1 MEGLW
6 GGYIP
11 YSIRDTSTITEPMSS
26 TIPSTQVIERTVQ
39 LERFRAIAMGIVE
52 SYGTFLLI
60 ILVRQFQGTSLDK
73 SIIAAAGTGGLLFSP
88 VMLFFSRKIGLPA
101 PKALSRLLAI
111 SSLAFLLASMASSA
125 TVFVTLVGIGTLLP
139 STASPLLTSIFNN
152 NYPPTRRGRLYAQN
166 QAIRIFTSIL
176 FGSLAGW
183 FITGEIHLYYVLIF
197 IYAGA
202 LGWAA
207 YLVSQIPGDNK
218 STPAS
223 PLLSCFQFLVT
234 DALLRNTTISW
245 MLLGFGNLMML
256 PLRVEY
262 LANPAYG
269 LNLTEVE
276 IAAFVSVLPNLAR
289 LGGTY
294 VWGHLFDSM
303 NFFSLRIAL
312 NLSFLTGI
320 ISFFMTSSHWGLALS
335 ALIFGFSTSGG
346 DVAWTLW
353 VTKFAPS
360 NRVPDYMAVHT
371 FFTGI
376 RGLLAPIS
384 AFSLLG
390 LMSIQALSVVSG
402 SLILMATV
410 LLLFI
415 REGAKNRSLG

>member
-1 MEGLW
+1 MGRV
-6 GGYIP
+6 
-11 YSIRDTSTITEPMSS
+11 YSIHYQRDKLYRHAMSS
-26 TIPSTQVIERTVQ
+26 TSPSQQVISKTVQ
-39 LERFRAIAMGIVE
+39 LERLRAIAMGIVE

-60 ILVRQFQGTSLDK
+60 ILVRQFQGTPLDK
-73 SIIAAAGTGGLLFSP
+73 SIISAAGTGGLLLSP
-88 VMLFFSRKIGLPA
+88 LMLFFSRRIGLPA
-101 PKALSRLLAI
+101 PKTLSRLLAF
-111 SSLAFLLASMASSA
+111 SSLSFLAASVVTDA
-125 TVFVTLVGIGTLLP
+125 TLFVTLVTVGTLLP

-166 QAIRIFTSIL
+166 QAIRILTSII
-176 FGSLAGW
+176 FGALAGW
-183 FITGEIHLYYVLIF
+183 FISGEIHLYYILILV
-197 IYAGA
+197 YAGA
-202 LGWAA
+202 LGFAS
-207 YLVSQIPGDNK
+207 YLVSQFPGENQ

-223 PLLSCFQFLVT
+223 PLFSCFRFLLT
-234 DALLRNTTISW
+234 DSLLRNTTISW

-262 LANPAYG
+262 LANPVYG

-294 VWGHLFDSM
+294 VWGRLFDSM

-320 ISFFMTSSHWGLALS
+320 LSFFMTSSHWGLAFS

-353 VTKFAPS
+353 VTKFAPPG
-360 NRVPDYMAVHT
+360 RVPDYMAVHT
-371 FFTGI
+371 FFTGV
-376 RGLLAPIS
+376 RGLLAPIT

-390 LMSIQALSVVSG
+390 VMTIQALSFVSG
-402 SLILMATV
+402 ALILTATI
-410 LLLFI
+410 LLVFI
-415 REGAKNRSLG
+415 REGAKNRPVV